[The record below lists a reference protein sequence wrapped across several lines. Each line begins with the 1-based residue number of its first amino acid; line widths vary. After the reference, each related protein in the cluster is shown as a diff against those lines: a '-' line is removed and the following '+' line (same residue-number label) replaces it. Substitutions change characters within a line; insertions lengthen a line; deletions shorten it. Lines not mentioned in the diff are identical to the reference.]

1 MRKRASEL
9 ENVFAGHRGCELVGY
24 AAARSDSRN
33 KPNVP
38 ALISS
43 VMMIGRNVLGHQGS
57 DHQGGQRDR
66 QNQSKITYS
75 MAPNENR
82 ERLDLR
88 PSRLDIDAL
97 LSTLPVGTRRAI
109 TDALEAGSL
118 LSVVRSS

>member
-1 MRKRASEL
+1 
-9 ENVFAGHRGCELVGY
+9 
-24 AAARSDSRN
+24 
-33 KPNVP
+33 
-38 ALISS
+38 
-43 VMMIGRNVLGHQGS
+43 
-57 DHQGGQRDR
+57 
-66 QNQSKITYS
+66 

-118 LSVVRSS
+118 LSSSEEQLSVVSDASGRLPNTQLDRALSDFDEPTRKQVTSILSQVGALA